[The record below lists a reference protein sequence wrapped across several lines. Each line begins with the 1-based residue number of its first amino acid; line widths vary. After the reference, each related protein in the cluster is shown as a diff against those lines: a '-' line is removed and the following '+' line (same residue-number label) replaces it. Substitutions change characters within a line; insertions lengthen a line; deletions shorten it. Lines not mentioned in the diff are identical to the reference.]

1 MRVIEGLAAL
11 DETDLSKLHG
21 EAIEARSAV
30 LVGVFDGVHLGHQRL
45 LHELL
50 ELASELQ
57 CLPTVVTF
65 RNHPDEVLSGKKV
78 DWLVSLAHRMR
89 LLRRAG
95 VGRVLLLDFDDELRN
110 LSAEDFAD
118 RILAKGLQTRG
129 LLLGYDSAIGKDRR
143 GTPERLAELGK
154 DLGFLVRQGSIFEV
168 DGKPVSSSAIRAA
181 VKAGELE
188 RAMRMLGRWPGAYGK
203 VVHGDGRGKNLG
215 FPTANVQP
223 ESPVLPP
230 RGVYAVEVIHD
241 GEGYLGVANLGIR
254 PTFGDGSA
262 KGAELLVLE
271 LHLLDFDGDL
281 YGHTLELGFCAHI
294 RPEKRFASAE
304 ELVAQIEADVLA
316 ARRVL
321 GP

>member
-11 DETDLSKLHG
+11 DETDLVALHG

-50 ELASELQ
+50 ELASELG

-65 RNHPDEVLSGKKV
+65 RNHPDELLSGRKV
-78 DWLVSLAHRMR
+78 DWLVSLPHRMR

-95 VGRVLLLDFDDELRN
+95 VGRVLLLDFDEELRN
-110 LSAEDFAD
+110 FSAEDFCQ
-118 RILAKGLQTRG
+118 RILVKGLRTRG

-143 GTPERLAELGK
+143 GTPERLTELGK
-154 DLGFLVRQGSIFEV
+154 EQGFVVRPGSIFEV
-168 DGKPVSSSAIRAA
+168 DGSPVSSSAIRAA
-181 VKAGELE
+181 IKAGELE

-203 VVHGDGRGKNLG
+203 VVSGDGRGRGLG

-241 GEGYLGVANLGIR
+241 GESYQGVANLGLR
-254 PTFGDGSA
+254 PTFGEGEE
-262 KGAELLVLE
+262 KGDEGAVLE
-271 LHLLDFDGDL
+271 LHLLDFEGDL
-281 YGHTLELGFCAHI
+281 YGHTL
-294 RPEKRFASAE
+294 
-304 ELVAQIEADVLA
+304 
-316 ARRVL
+316 
-321 GP
+321 